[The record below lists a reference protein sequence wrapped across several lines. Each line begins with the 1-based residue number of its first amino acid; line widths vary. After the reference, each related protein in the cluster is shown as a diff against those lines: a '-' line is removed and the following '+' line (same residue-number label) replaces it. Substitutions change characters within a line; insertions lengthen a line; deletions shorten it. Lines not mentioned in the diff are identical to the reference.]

1 MTLADTVS
9 VATKGQGVS
18 PGFWPGETPF
28 LFVSCATVLARP
40 RQHAAGYAERHSP
53 RRVEK
58 RSAFHRMR

>member
-1 MTLADTVS
+1 VTLADTVWA
-9 VATKGQGVS
+9 ATKGQGVS
-18 PGFWPGETPF
+18 LVKWPGDTPF

-40 RQHAAGYAERHSP
+40 RQHAAGYAERRSP